1 MGEGTVGFSPL
12 MPSPTARFL
21 SAGPPVEYLGLPKD
35 EFYLD
40 TPPLPRSLQVRQWN
54 IWGLPKDEFSPD
66 TPPLPRS
73 LQVRQWNIWGL
84 PKDEFS
90 AENGIVIDQ
99 GRRWPL
105 CIDPQVRGAE

>member
-1 MGEGTVGFSPL
+1 MTTSGSRQCWETQSRWAGQDWGGLGRDVTRGG
-12 MPSPTARFL
+12 L
-21 SAGPPVEYLGLPKD
+21 SDLTPDVLPPRPA
-35 EFYLD
+35 
-40 TPPLPRSLQVRQWN
+40 S
-54 IWGLPKDEFSPD
+54 
-66 TPPLPRS
+66 S

-105 CIDPQVRGAE
+105 CIDPQVREAK